1 MTTAKKSVLILLAAA
16 VFIGCIFAAG
26 CVNTPTDKDPVLSI
40 SIEKEGSLFYNIGDT
55 FTVTLP
61 SNPSTGY
68 SWVATP
74 QEGLKFTETSE
85 ASDSG
90 LLGAPGSQTFV
101 FSAEKEG
108 AFLIELTYKRAGD
121 EGGIYVYQDV
131 LNVKK
136 GDNHATGKFVF
147 DGDYLPAAGDIV
159 EISVSGNPAS
169 TGFKWFVEGDNGLKI
184 VSEKFVPAETDLVG
198 APGKYVWHVTSETPG
213 AYIFYAGMA
222 RNVEDAPVSF
232 FFVPVTCE
240 VNRGE

>member
-74 QEGLKFTETSE
+74 QEGLKFTESSA

-90 LLGAPGSQTFV
+90 LLGAPGLQTFV

-147 DGDYLPAAGDIV
+147 EGDYLPSPGDIV

-169 TGFKWFVEGDNGLKI
+169 TGYQWFTEVDDGLKI
-184 VSEKFVPAETDLVG
+184 VSDQFVPANTDLVG

-213 AYIFYAGMA
+213 AYTFYASMA
-222 RNVEDAPVSF
+222 RNVEDDPVSF
-232 FFVPVTCE
+232 FFVPVTFE
-240 VNRGE
+240 VNLGE

>member
-26 CVNTPTDKDPVLSI
+26 CVNTADKDPVLSI
-40 SIEKEGSLFYNIGDT
+40 SIEKEGALYYNIGDT

-74 QEGLKFTETSE
+74 QEGLKCTESSA

-90 LLGAPGSQTFV
+90 LLGAPGLQTFV

-108 AFLIELTYKRAGD
+108 AFLIELTYKRANE

-147 DGDYLPAAGDIV
+147 DGEYMPDAGDIV
-159 EISVSGNPAS
+159 EITVSGNPAS
-169 TGFKWFVEGDNGLKI
+169 TGYQWFAEADEGLKI
-184 VSEKFVPAETDLVG
+184 VSEEFIPANTDLIG

-213 AYIFYAGMA
+213 AYFFYGNMA
-222 RNVEDAPVSF
+222 RNAEDEPASS
-232 FFVPVTCE
+232 FFVPITFE
-240 VNRGE
+240 VNLGE